1 MEGVHLRF
9 GMLTRGGL
17 RWSNRSEDFH
27 TEVLGLVKDQNVK
40 NSVIVTTGAKGGFCC
55 EPWSAGSP

>member
-27 TEVLGLVKDQNVK
+27 TEVLGLVKAQNVK
-40 NSVIVTTGAKGGFCC
+40 NSVIVPTGAKGGFCC